1 MKKAEIWMDTP
12 EEHDYPAARDFLSL
26 LMVDSEAAALVK
38 RLKKARLVRRM
49 AKDILRASGL
59 AILPRGNPHVTR
71 DLKKI
76 RSAEPLSP
84 VLLVRGDLRRGIP
97 LTVADG
103 YHRVCASW
111 YVDENAL
118 IPCRFVS

>member
-12 EEHDYPAARDFLSL
+12 EEHDYPAARVFLSL
-26 LMVDSEAAALVK
+26 LMADREAGALVK
-38 RLKKARLVRRM
+38 RLKKARLVRRK

-59 AILPRGNPHVTR
+59 AILPRDNPHVTR

-76 RSAEPLSP
+76 RSGKPLSP
-84 VLLVRGDLRRGIP
+84 VLLVRGDLRHGMP

-103 YHRVCASW
+103 YHRICASW

-118 IPCRFVS
+118 IPCRLAS

>member
-1 MKKAEIWMDTP
+1 MKPKAIWMDTP

-26 LMVDSEAAALVK
+26 LMADREAGALVK
-38 RLKKARLVRRM
+38 RLQKARLVRRK

-59 AILPRGNPHVTR
+59 AILPRDNPHVTR

-76 RSAEPLSP
+76 RSSKPLSP
-84 VLLVRGDLRRGIP
+84 VLLVRGDLRHGMP

-103 YHRVCASW
+103 YHRICASW

-118 IPCRFVS
+118 IPCRLAS